1 VSIKKRIML
10 IPAIVWLVCLPIALG
25 RIDAQGTQKP
35 FADALTFHASFDNGP
50 DADFAL
56 GDRRIHTATSY
67 KRLEDAKPGLH
78 NPQVTVLPGQG
89 KYGGTLEFKA
99 KNTNA
104 IYFQAEKNIDY
115 KPAGWNGTVSF
126 WLSLNPNEELT
137 GFSDPIQIT
146 DKDYND
152 AAMWVDFTN
161 DKPRHFR
168 LGVFGNLS
176 AWNPNAVRG
185 QTNPEFLRH
194 IVAVT
199 TPPFA
204 RGTWTHVAITFSG
217 INSQPPGAASLYL
230 NGKLQGST
238 QPITEP
244 FTWDIARAKLR
255 VGVNYVG
262 LLDEVSVF
270 NRALTDGEVQTLYG
284 LAKGV
289 SELRR

>member
-1 VSIKKRIML
+1 MTMRKKMSL
-10 IPAIVWLVCLPIALG
+10 LPIACAVVLTTVLVDAG
-25 RIDAQGTQKP
+25 AQGAQKDL
-35 FADALTFHASFDNGP
+35 AAALTFHASFDNGT

-56 GDRRIHTATSY
+56 GDRRIYTATSY
-67 KRLEDAKPGLH
+67 KSLEDAKAGLH
-78 NPQVTVLPGQG
+78 NPQVTVLPAQG
-89 KYGGTLEFKA
+89 KYGSTLEFKA

-104 IYFQAEKNIDY
+104 IYFQAEKNVDY

-168 LGVFGNLS
+168 LGVFGNLQ

-194 IVAVT
+194 IVTVT

-217 INSQPPGAASLYL
+217 INSQPPGSASLYL
-230 NGKLQGST
+230 NGRLQGST

-244 FTWDIARAKLR
+244 FTWDITKAKLR

-270 NRALTDGEVQTLYG
+270 NRALTDGEVQALYG
-284 LAKGV
+284 LSKGL